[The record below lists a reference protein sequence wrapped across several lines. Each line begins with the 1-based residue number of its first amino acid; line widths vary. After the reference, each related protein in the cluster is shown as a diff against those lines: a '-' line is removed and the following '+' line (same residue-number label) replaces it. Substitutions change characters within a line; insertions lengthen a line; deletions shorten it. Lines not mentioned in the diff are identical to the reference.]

1 MMPAQSQIKAQG
13 IAFTDKE
20 LIVESDQSRHSVPLS
35 WIKALEDTPRS
46 QLEDYELQ
54 LDGTCVY
61 WPQLELTL
69 SVKGLILGS
78 YIQDGLELLEEMCEP
93 PTTESQT

>member
-1 MMPAQSQIKAQG
+1 MPEQSQIKAQG

-20 LIVESDQSRHSVPLS
+20 LIVELAQSRHSVPLS
-35 WIKALEDTPRS
+35 WIKALEDTPIS
-46 QLEDYELQ
+46 QLQDYELQ
-54 LDGTCVY
+54 LEGTCVY

-69 SVKGLILGS
+69 PVKGLILGS

-93 PTTESQT
+93 PTKENQS